1 MSESEMSVPQKGLSE
16 KDFADLR
23 KAKLLLENPG
33 YAVKLTNL
41 VGKPIE
47 RGMALLPK
55 NWSAVVNKAVNI
67 SLTKALEFAVK
78 TMKGTSKSPS
88 REFQHRVGAAVSG
101 GVGGMF
107 GFGSLI
113 FELPVSTIIMLR
125 SIADIA
131 RHEGE
136 NVKSPETQL
145 ACLEVFAL
153 GGNSKSDDVA
163 ETGYYAVR
171 TALAKLMNEAAKYI
185 TEKGLIE
192 EGAPVVVKFIMRI
205 AARYGIIVSEK
216 AAASAIPLIGA
227 ISGAA
232 INTIFINH
240 FQDMARG
247 HFTVR
252 RLERSYGEE
261 FIKQEYDKIFL
272 PKK

>member
-1 MSESEMSVPQKGLSE
+1 MSESEANVIQTGLSE
-16 KDFADLR
+16 KDLVDLR
-23 KAKLLLENPG
+23 KAKMLLENPG

-55 NWSAVVNKAVNI
+55 NWSAVINKAVNI
-67 SLTKALEFAVK
+67 SLNKALEYAVK
-78 TMKGTSKSPS
+78 TMKGTSKKPS
-88 REFQHRVGAAVSG
+88 KEFQHRVGAAVSG

-107 GFGSLI
+107 GFGSLV
-113 FELPVSTIIMLR
+113 FELPVSTMIMLR

-153 GGNSKSDDVA
+153 GGNSKADDVA

-185 TEKGLIE
+185 AEKGLVE

-216 AAASAIPLIGA
+216 AAATSIPLIGA

-252 RLERSYGEE
+252 RLERTYGEE
-261 FIKQEYDKIFL
+261 FIKQEYDKIYL

>member
-1 MSESEMSVPQKGLSE
+1 MSLSE

-23 KAKLLLENPG
+23 KAKQLLENPG

-47 RGMALLPK
+47 KGMALLPK
-55 NWSAVVNKAVNI
+55 NWSVVVNKAVNL
-67 SLTKALEFAVK
+67 SLNKALEFAVK
-78 TMKGTSKSPS
+78 TMNRTTRGGSK
-88 REFQHRVGAAVSG
+88 EAHHRIGAAVSG
-101 GVGGMF
+101 GVGGLF
-107 GFGSLI
+107 GFSSLVI
-113 FELPVSTIIMLR
+113 ELPISTMIMLR

-131 RHEGE
+131 RDEGE

-153 GGNSKSDDVA
+153 GGNSKSDDMA
-163 ETGYYAVR
+163 DTGYYAVR

-185 TEKGLIE
+185 AEKGVIE

-216 AAASAIPLIGA
+216 VAAGAVPVLGA
-227 ISGAA
+227 ISGAT

-252 RLERSYGEE
+252 RLERTYGEE
-261 FIKQEYDKIFL
+261 LIKSEYDKIYL
-272 PKK
+272 PKQ

>member
-1 MSESEMSVPQKGLSE
+1 MSISE
-16 KDFADLR
+16 KDLADLR

-47 RGMALLPK
+47 KGMALLPK
-55 NWSAVVNKAVNI
+55 NWSSVVHRAVNI
-67 SLTKALEFAVK
+67 SLNKALEIAVK
-78 TMKGTSKSPS
+78 TMNKTARGNSK
-88 REFQHRVGAAVSG
+88 EFQHRVGVAVSG
-101 GVGGMF
+101 GVGGLF
-107 GFGSLI
+107 GFSSLLI
-113 FELPVSTIIMLR
+113 ELPISTTIMLR

-131 RHEGE
+131 RDEGE
-136 NVKSPETQL
+136 NVKSAETQL

-153 GGNSKSDDVA
+153 GGNTKADDLA

-185 TEKGLIE
+185 AEKGVIE
-192 EGAPVVVKFIMRI
+192 EGAPAVVKFIMRI

-216 AAASAIPLIGA
+216 VAAGAVPVLGA

-252 RLERSYGEE
+252 RLERKYGGEI
-261 FIKQEYDKIFL
+261 IKSEYDKIYL
-272 PKK
+272 PKQ

>member
-1 MSESEMSVPQKGLSE
+1 MDLSE
-16 KDFADLR
+16 KDFTDLT
-23 KAKLLLENPG
+23 KAKQLLENPG

-47 RGMALLPK
+47 KGMQLLPK

-67 SLTKALEFAVK
+67 SLNKALKFAVGTMNK
-78 TMKGTSKSPS
+78 TARGGSK
-88 REFQHRVGAAVSG
+88 ELQHKFGAALSG

-107 GFGSLI
+107 GLSSIL
-113 FELPVSTIIMLR
+113 FELPVSTVIMLR

-131 RHEGE
+131 RDEGE
-136 NVKSPETQL
+136 DIKSPETEL

-153 GGNSKSDDVA
+153 GGNSKSDDMA

-171 TALAKLMNEAAKYI
+171 TALAKLLNEAAKYI
-185 TEKGLIE
+185 AEKGLVE
-192 EGAPVVVKFIMRI
+192 EGAPAVVKFIMRI
-205 AARYGIIVSEK
+205 AARYGLIVTEK
-216 AAASAIPLIGA
+216 VAASAVPVIGA

-247 HFTVR
+247 HFIVR
-252 RLERSYGEE
+252 RLERAYGEE
-261 FIKQEYDKIFL
+261 FIKLEYDKIIL
-272 PKK
+272 PQL